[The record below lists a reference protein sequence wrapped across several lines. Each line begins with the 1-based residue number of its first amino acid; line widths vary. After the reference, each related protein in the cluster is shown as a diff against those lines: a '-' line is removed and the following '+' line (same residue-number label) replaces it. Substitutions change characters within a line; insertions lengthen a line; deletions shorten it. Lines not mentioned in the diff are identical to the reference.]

1 MYLYLFEYKIWD
13 PIKVFNFLYIT
24 AGQKMSVYRL
34 FCLLR
39 LVNSNYNFVGN
50 EFHRH
55 FQWLLNI
62 SQQGLCVRYPNLKFP
77 PLKSGFME
85 GFMLLSFWSA
95 NIVLKRQNW
104 QYLSKKL
111 QIVERSIISRE
122 VVRGVAGVAMAT
134 PKFQDLFSKI
144 IL

>member
-13 PIKVFNFLYIT
+13 PIRSLISYMPRQVEKCQSTICF
-24 AGQKMSVYRL
+24 G
-34 FCLLR
+34 LLR
-39 LVNSNYNFVGN
+39 LVNSNYGN

-62 SQQGLCVRYPNLKFP
+62 AQQGLCVRYTNLKFP

-95 NIVLKRQNW
+95 KIVLKRQNW
-104 QYLSKKL
+104 QYLLKKL
-111 QIVERSIISRE
+111 QIVERSIISW
-122 VVRGVAGVAMAT
+122 VQMFMNFKKCFPWIT
-134 PKFQDLFSKI
+134 
-144 IL
+144 